1 MNLLFIG
8 DIVGRPGRDL
18 IRRHVRALAT
28 HHDADLVIA
37 NGENA
42 AGGVGITRENMLEIL
57 SAGVDVIT
65 TGNHVWDKRE
75 TLEFIGN
82 EPRLLRPANYPE
94 GTPGAGSY
102 VATAKN
108 GVRVG
113 VINVMGRVFLN
124 AIDDPFRVALREL
137 ARVTTGGAQVVFVDM
152 HAETTSEKI
161 ALGYYLDGKVAAVVG
176 THTHVQTADERILPG
191 GTACLT
197 DVGMTGPHDGVIG
210 MDKDAVLAR
219 FTTGLPSRFETASGD
234 PRLNAVIV
242 TVDPSNGRATHIAR
256 LSLSEVELQANTDA
270 VTLEARA

>member
-137 ARVTTGGAQVVFVDM
+137 ARVTTGGARVVFVDM